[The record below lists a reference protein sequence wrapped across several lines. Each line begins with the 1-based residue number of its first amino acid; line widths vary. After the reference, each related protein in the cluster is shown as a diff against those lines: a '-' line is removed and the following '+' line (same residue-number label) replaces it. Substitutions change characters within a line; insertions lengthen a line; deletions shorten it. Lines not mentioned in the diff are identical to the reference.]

1 LQVAEYPSQVLLLTL
16 AVAVLEVLTI
26 GEFLLDV
33 QEVQDFRMVAQV
45 QQEVVRLQLL
55 LRQVTVVMEF
65 LVVSLVIQTQVALKL
80 TEVVMVAQ
88 G

>member
-1 LQVAEYPSQVLLLTL
+1 LQVAEYHRQVLLLTL
-16 AVAVLEVLTI
+16 AVEVLEVLTI

-88 G
+88 V